1 MEYRP
6 VVRIRVVLI
15 VVILLALIL
24 VGRLFFIQI
33 VKSSYYSERADR
45 QYQIPSG
52 DLPDRGAIFFQTKDG
67 KLVSA
72 ATMQDGFILAI
83 NPTLIKNPKEAYRQI
98 NQIIAI
104 DYENFVTK
112 AQKSADPYEEIL
124 PRLDKAKGETINGLK
139 LPGVVLVKTRWR
151 TYPGHTLAAHVLG
164 LLSHE
169 GKDYIGRYGLE
180 RYYDKSLTRLPDK
193 SFISFLAKTFS
204 EIGSSVANDQKN
216 KSIEADLVLTIEPT
230 VEQILEQTLAKIQE
244 RYVPDT
250 TGGIIM
256 NPQTGEILALAA
268 WPTFDPGERIPSLSV
283 LTNPLVEN
291 VYEMGSI
298 VKPLTLAA
306 AFDVGAITPT
316 TIYND
321 QGIVV
326 IDGQEVANFDRQGRG
341 VISMQTVINKSLNT
355 GAVFAMQQLGKN
367 KFRQYFTQY
376 GLGEK
381 TGIDLPNEATGLL
394 KNLNSPRN
402 LEYATASFG
411 QGIAVSPIE
420 MIRSL
425 ASLGNGG
432 VLIKPRL
439 VKSFEWENTRLSTA
453 TEPVVSRRVIK
464 PETSKEITQM
474 LVKAVDEGLLNGKY
488 KQDHYQIA
496 AKTGTP
502 QIFNPTTGSYYEDRY
517 LHSFFGYFP
526 ASNPRFITLLFM
538 VNPKGVKY
546 ASDTLTEPFMELTK
560 FLLNYYNISPDR

>member
-180 RYYDKSLTRLPDK
+180 RYYDKSLTRL
-193 SFISFLAKTFS
+193 T
-204 EIGSSVANDQKN
+204 
-216 KSIEADLVLTIEPT
+216 
-230 VEQILEQTLAKIQE
+230 
-244 RYVPDT
+244 
-250 TGGIIM
+250 
-256 NPQTGEILALAA
+256 
-268 WPTFDPGERIPSLSV
+268 
-283 LTNPLVEN
+283 
-291 VYEMGSI
+291 
-298 VKPLTLAA
+298 
-306 AFDVGAITPT
+306 
-316 TIYND
+316 
-321 QGIVV
+321 
-326 IDGQEVANFDRQGRG
+326 
-341 VISMQTVINKSLNT
+341 
-355 GAVFAMQQLGKN
+355 
-367 KFRQYFTQY
+367 
-376 GLGEK
+376 
-381 TGIDLPNEATGLL
+381 
-394 KNLNSPRN
+394 
-402 LEYATASFG
+402 
-411 QGIAVSPIE
+411 
-420 MIRSL
+420 
-425 ASLGNGG
+425 
-432 VLIKPRL
+432 
-439 VKSFEWENTRLSTA
+439 
-453 TEPVVSRRVIK
+453 
-464 PETSKEITQM
+464 
-474 LVKAVDEGLLNGKY
+474 
-488 KQDHYQIA
+488 
-496 AKTGTP
+496 
-502 QIFNPTTGSYYEDRY
+502 
-517 LHSFFGYFP
+517 
-526 ASNPRFITLLFM
+526 
-538 VNPKGVKY
+538 
-546 ASDTLTEPFMELTK
+546 
-560 FLLNYYNISPDR
+560 